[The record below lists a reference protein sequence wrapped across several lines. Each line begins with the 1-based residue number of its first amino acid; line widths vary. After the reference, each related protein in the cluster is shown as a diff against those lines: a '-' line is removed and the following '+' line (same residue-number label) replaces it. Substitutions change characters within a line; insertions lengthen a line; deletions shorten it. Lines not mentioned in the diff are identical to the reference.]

1 MPPNFSVDSGLH
13 GAGFRYI
20 TFQVFKVDEVP
31 ARMLNAGARE
41 ALPPKTLG
49 DVARIMVLDPD
60 GSWIELLQR
69 ASIVGSLT

>member
-1 MPPNFSVDSGLH
+1 
-13 GAGFRYI
+13 
-20 TFQVFKVDEVP
+20 
-31 ARMLNAGARE
+31 MLNAGARE